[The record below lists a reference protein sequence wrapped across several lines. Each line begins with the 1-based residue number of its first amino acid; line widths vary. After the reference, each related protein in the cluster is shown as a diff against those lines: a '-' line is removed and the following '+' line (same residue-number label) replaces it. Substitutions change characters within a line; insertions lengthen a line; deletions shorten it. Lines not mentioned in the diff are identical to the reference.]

1 MSIAKEVKAPN
12 EYSFLEGYITVFLGG
27 SISGLNGNM
36 AVEWQK
42 KVVEELKDYPFLFLN
57 PRRDA
62 WDSSWEQKITNP
74 KFKEQVLWELN
85 ALEAA
90 DVIIM
95 YFDPNTA
102 SPISLLETGL
112 HARSKKLIVYCP
124 EPFYRKGNIDIT
136 AEKYG
141 FMLVDSFEDIF
152 RVLKQI
158 I

>member
-1 MSIAKEVKAPN
+1 
-12 EYSFLEGYITVFLGG
+12 
-27 SISGLNGNM
+27 
-36 AVEWQK
+36 
-42 KVVEELKDYPFLFLN
+42 
-57 PRRDA
+57 
-62 WDSSWEQKITNP
+62 
-74 KFKEQVLWELN
+74 
-85 ALEAA
+85 
-90 DVIIM
+90 M